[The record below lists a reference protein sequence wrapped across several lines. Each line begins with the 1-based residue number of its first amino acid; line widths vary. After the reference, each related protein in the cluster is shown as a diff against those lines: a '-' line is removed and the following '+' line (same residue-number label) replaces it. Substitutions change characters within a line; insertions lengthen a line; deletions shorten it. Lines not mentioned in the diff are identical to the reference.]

1 MCLLLRSGLQ
11 AGNILEVAAL
21 DAAAV
26 LGQLTVGAAV
36 NGAVFQHCFGVAA
49 AQNAGIRVA
58 DPKLTLDH
66 AVPQIYF
73 IAGICDGHI
82 PVVLV
87 AGQNVLC
94 LCVFNA
100 GDGQPVVGAVVAP
113 AGAGLLFGQTVR
125 ADLDRNDGICCF
137 LVRTGSCRL
146 CCRSRRPSIC
156 KCRYREDGEHHTE
169 RQYHAH
175 DAFFHDILS
184 FVDRFARLSS
194 QTEQPERTKDQVE
207 YNTKVYGNKA
217 FSPAASAKIWYKNMG
232 KITIRGLNSLS
243 QNLTVLPAPSGREPL
258 AWRESFWL
266 KGKAF
271 CPGVPLPSAP
281 VGRAASSPSQ
291 SKPVGFDSSPKGRAL
306 GSPRKLHLFAKASP
320 FGRGGCERSE
330 QTERARLLP
339 AVPPLPQEASAAN
352 AACRRDFFRKK
363 AVPKR
368 PQAFRNCNNKV

>member
-1 MCLLLRSGLQ
+1 MIAVPLEHIHIPGHRLAVQGAALRQDQLVCLLLRSGLQ

-21 DAAAV
+21 NAAAV

-36 NGAVFQHCFGVAA
+36 NGAVFQLCFGVSA
-49 AQNAGIRVA
+49 AQNTGIRVL
-58 DPKLTLDH
+58 DPKLALDH
-66 AVPQIYF
+66 AVQQIYF
-73 IAGICDGHI
+73 IAGSRDGHI
-82 PVVLV
+82 A
-87 AGQNVLC
+87 AGIIAIQNILC

-100 GDGQPVVGAVVAP
+100 GNGQPVVGAVVAP

-146 CCRSRRPSIC
+146 CCRSRRPCIC

-184 FVDRFARLSS
+184 FVDRFARLFP
-194 QTEQPERTKDQVE
+194 QMEQPERTKGQVE

-258 AWRESFWL
+258 AQPETLHLS
-266 KGKAF
+266 
-271 CPGVPLPSAP
+271 
-281 VGRAASSPSQ
+281 
-291 SKPVGFDSSPKGRAL
+291 
-306 GSPRKLHLFAKASP
+306 RKLCHHAKGP
-320 FGRGGCERSE
+320 IPEG
-330 QTERARLLP
+330 
-339 AVPPLPQEASAAN
+339 AVAVGDWGSSSKPPLP
-352 AACRRDFFRKK
+352 
-363 AVPKR
+363 
-368 PQAFRNCNNKV
+368 

>member
-49 AQNAGIRVA
+49 AQNTGIPVA
-58 DPKLTLDH
+58 DPKLTIDH
-66 AVPQIYF
+66 AVQQIYF

-82 PVVLV
+82 PVVLAV
-87 AGQNVLC
+87 QNVLC
-94 LCVFNA
+94 LCICNA
-100 GDGQPVVGAVVAP
+100 GDGQRETGFAAAP

-194 QTEQPERTKDQVE
+194 QTEQPERTKGQVE

-232 KITIRGLNSLS
+232 KITIRGGVYCKCVIK
-243 QNLTVLPAPSGREPL
+243 TPSV
-258 AWRESFWL
+258 
-266 KGKAF
+266 KAYGF
-271 CPGVPLPSAP
+271 
-281 VGRAASSPSQ
+281 ASS
-291 SKPVGFDSSPKGRAL
+291 L
-306 GSPRKLHLFAKASP
+306 
-320 FGRGGCERSE
+320 
-330 QTERARLLP
+330 
-339 AVPPLPQEASAAN
+339 
-352 AACRRDFFRKK
+352 
-363 AVPKR
+363 
-368 PQAFRNCNNKV
+368 

>member
-36 NGAVFQHCFGVAA
+36 NGAVFQHCFGVSA
-49 AQNAGIRVA
+49 AQNTGIPVA
-58 DPKLTLDH
+58 DPKLALDH
-66 AVPQIYF
+66 AVQQIYF

-82 PVVLV
+82 PVVL

-94 LCVFNA
+94 LCIFNA
-100 GDGQPVVGAVVAP
+100 GDGQRATGFAAAP
-113 AGAGLLFGQTVR
+113 ASAGLLFGQTVR

-258 AWRESFWL
+258 AQPETLHLS
-266 KGKAF
+266 
-271 CPGVPLPSAP
+271 
-281 VGRAASSPSQ
+281 
-291 SKPVGFDSSPKGRAL
+291 
-306 GSPRKLHLFAKASP
+306 RKLCHHAKGP
-320 FGRGGCERSE
+320 IPEG
-330 QTERARLLP
+330 
-339 AVPPLPQEASAAN
+339 AVAVGDWGSSSKPPLP
-352 AACRRDFFRKK
+352 
-363 AVPKR
+363 
-368 PQAFRNCNNKV
+368 

>member
-21 DAAAV
+21 NAAAV

-49 AQNAGIRVA
+49 AQNAGIPVA

-100 GDGQPVVGAVVAP
+100 GDGQRAAGFAAAP
-113 AGAGLLFGQTVR
+113 ASAGLLFGQTVR

-194 QTEQPERTKDQVE
+194 QTEQPERTKGQVE

-217 FSPAASAKIWYKNMG
+217 VSPAASAKIWYKNMG
-232 KITIRGLNSLS
+232 KITIRGGGVYCKCVIK
-243 QNLTVLPAPSGREPL
+243 TPSV
-258 AWRESFWL
+258 
-266 KGKAF
+266 KAYGF
-271 CPGVPLPSAP
+271 
-281 VGRAASSPSQ
+281 ASS
-291 SKPVGFDSSPKGRAL
+291 L
-306 GSPRKLHLFAKASP
+306 
-320 FGRGGCERSE
+320 
-330 QTERARLLP
+330 
-339 AVPPLPQEASAAN
+339 
-352 AACRRDFFRKK
+352 
-363 AVPKR
+363 
-368 PQAFRNCNNKV
+368 

>member
-36 NGAVFQHCFGVAA
+36 NGAVFQHCFGVSA
-49 AQNAGIRVA
+49 AQNTGIPVA
-58 DPKLTLDH
+58 DPKLALDH
-66 AVPQIYF
+66 AVQQIYF

-82 PVVLV
+82 PVVLAV
-87 AGQNVLC
+87 QNVLC
-94 LCVFNA
+94 LCIFNA

-146 CCRSRRPSIC
+146 CCRSRRPCIC

-194 QTEQPERTKDQVE
+194 QTEQPERTKGQVE

-258 AWRESFWL
+258 AQPETLHLS
-266 KGKAF
+266 
-271 CPGVPLPSAP
+271 
-281 VGRAASSPSQ
+281 
-291 SKPVGFDSSPKGRAL
+291 
-306 GSPRKLHLFAKASP
+306 RKLCHHAKGP
-320 FGRGGCERSE
+320 IPEG
-330 QTERARLLP
+330 
-339 AVPPLPQEASAAN
+339 AVAVGDWGSSSKPPLP
-352 AACRRDFFRKK
+352 
-363 AVPKR
+363 
-368 PQAFRNCNNKV
+368 

>member
-1 MCLLLRSGLQ
+1 MIAVPLEHIHIPGHRLAVQGAALRQDQLVCLLLRAGAQ
-11 AGNILEVAAL
+11 AGDIAVVAAR
-21 DAAAV
+21 DAAAL
-26 LGQLTVGAAV
+26 LGQLIVGAAV

-58 DPKLTLDH
+58 DPKLTIDH
-66 AVPQIYF
+66 AVQQIYF

-82 PVVLV
+82 PVVL

-94 LCVFNA
+94 LCICNA
-100 GDGQPVVGAVVAP
+100 GDGQPAAGFAAAP
-113 AGAGLLFGQTVR
+113 ARAGQLFGQTVR

-184 FVDRFARLSS
+184 FVDRFIRLYP

-232 KITIRGLNSLS
+232 KITIRELNSLS
-243 QNLTVLPAPSGREPL
+243 QNLTVLPAPSKITPSVCSRWSRSVL
-258 AWRESFWL
+258 ALSV
-266 KGKAF
+266 K
-271 CPGVPLPSAP
+271 
-281 VGRAASSPSQ
+281 
-291 SKPVGFDSSPKGRAL
+291 
-306 GSPRKLHLFAKASP
+306 
-320 FGRGGCERSE
+320 
-330 QTERARLLP
+330 
-339 AVPPLPQEASAAN
+339 
-352 AACRRDFFRKK
+352 ACRL
-363 AVPKR
+363 
-368 PQAFRNCNNKV
+368 

>member
-21 DAAAV
+21 NAAAV

-36 NGAVFQHCFGVAA
+36 NGAVFQLCFGVAA
-49 AQNAGIRVA
+49 AQNAGIRVI
-58 DPKLTLDH
+58 DPKLALDH
-66 AVPQIYF
+66 AVQQIYF
-73 IAGICDGHI
+73 IAGSRDGHI
-82 PVVLV
+82 A
-87 AGQNVLC
+87 AGIAIQNILC
-94 LCVFNA
+94 LCIWNA
-100 GDGQPVVGAVVAP
+100 GNGQPVVGAVVAP
-113 AGAGLLFGQTVR
+113 AGAGLLFGQTFH

-194 QTEQPERTKDQVE
+194 QTEQPERTKGQVE

-232 KITIRGLNSLS
+232 KITIRGSLRTNMS
-243 QNLTVLPAPSGREPL
+243 LRGR
-258 AWRESFWL
+258 
-266 KGKAF
+266 
-271 CPGVPLPSAP
+271 
-281 VGRAASSPSQ
+281 RA
-291 SKPVGFDSSPKGRAL
+291 
-306 GSPRKLHLFAKASP
+306 
-320 FGRGGCERSE
+320 
-330 QTERARLLP
+330 
-339 AVPPLPQEASAAN
+339 
-352 AACRRDFFRKK
+352 
-363 AVPKR
+363 
-368 PQAFRNCNNKV
+368 

>member
-1 MCLLLRSGLQ
+1 MCLLLRSRLQ
-11 AGNILEVAAL
+11 AGNILEVAAR

-49 AQNAGIRVA
+49 AQNTGIRVA
-58 DPKLTLDH
+58 DPKLTIDH
-66 AVPQIYF
+66 AVQQIYF

-82 PVVLV
+82 PVVLAV
-87 AGQNVLC
+87 QNVLC
-94 LCVFNA
+94 LCIFNA
-100 GDGQPVVGAVVAP
+100 CDGQRETGFAAAP
-113 AGAGLLFGQTVR
+113 ARTELLFGQTVR

-194 QTEQPERTKDQVE
+194 QTEQPERTKGQVE

-243 QNLTVLPAPSGREPL
+243 QNLTVLPAPSKITPSVCSRWSRSVL
-258 AWRESFWL
+258 ALSV
-266 KGKAF
+266 K
-271 CPGVPLPSAP
+271 
-281 VGRAASSPSQ
+281 
-291 SKPVGFDSSPKGRAL
+291 
-306 GSPRKLHLFAKASP
+306 
-320 FGRGGCERSE
+320 
-330 QTERARLLP
+330 
-339 AVPPLPQEASAAN
+339 
-352 AACRRDFFRKK
+352 ACRL
-363 AVPKR
+363 
-368 PQAFRNCNNKV
+368 

>member
-1 MCLLLRSGLQ
+1 MIAVLLEHIHIPGHRLAVQGAIILQDQLVCLLLRSRLQ

-36 NGAVFQHCFGVAA
+36 NGAVFQHCFGVSA
-49 AQNAGIRVA
+49 AQNAGIPVA
-58 DPKLTLDH
+58 DPKLTIDH
-66 AVPQIYF
+66 AVQQIYF

-82 PVVLV
+82 PVVLAV
-87 AGQNVLC
+87 QNVLC
-94 LCVFNA
+94 LCIFNA
-100 GDGQPVVGAVVAP
+100 GDGQRAAGFAAAP
-113 AGAGLLFGQTVR
+113 AGAELLFGQTVR

-184 FVDRFARLSS
+184 FVDRFIRLFP
-194 QTEQPERTKDQVE
+194 QMEQPERTKGQVE

-217 FSPAASAKIWYKNMG
+217 FSPAASAKIWYTNMG

-243 QNLTVLPAPSGREPL
+243 QNLTVLPAPSKITPSVCSRWSRSVL
-258 AWRESFWL
+258 ALSV
-266 KGKAF
+266 K
-271 CPGVPLPSAP
+271 
-281 VGRAASSPSQ
+281 
-291 SKPVGFDSSPKGRAL
+291 
-306 GSPRKLHLFAKASP
+306 
-320 FGRGGCERSE
+320 
-330 QTERARLLP
+330 
-339 AVPPLPQEASAAN
+339 
-352 AACRRDFFRKK
+352 ACRL
-363 AVPKR
+363 
-368 PQAFRNCNNKV
+368 

>member
-1 MCLLLRSGLQ
+1 MDVGRATDCCRPFNAAGGVLHLQLQAVIAVPLEHIHIPGHRLAVQGAVLRRQDQLVCLLLRSGLQ

-36 NGAVFQHCFGVAA
+36 NGAVFQHCFGVSA
-49 AQNAGIRVA
+49 AQNTGIRVA
-58 DPKLTLDH
+58 DPKLTIDH
-66 AVPQIYF
+66 AVQQIYF

-100 GDGQPVVGAVVAP
+100 CDGQRETGFAAAP
-113 AGAGLLFGQTVR
+113 ASAELLFGQTVR
-125 ADLDRNDGICCF
+125 ANLDRNDGICCF

-146 CCRSRRPSIC
+146 CCRSRRPCIC

-194 QTEQPERTKDQVE
+194 QTEQPERTKGQVE

-232 KITIRGLNSLS
+232 KITIRGGYI
-243 QNLTVLPAPSGREPL
+243 V
-258 AWRESFWL
+258 
-266 KGKAF
+266 
-271 CPGVPLPSAP
+271 SA
-281 VGRAASSPSQ
+281 
-291 SKPVGFDSSPKGRAL
+291 
-306 GSPRKLHLFAKASP
+306 
-320 FGRGGCERSE
+320 
-330 QTERARLLP
+330 
-339 AVPPLPQEASAAN
+339 
-352 AACRRDFFRKK
+352 
-363 AVPKR
+363 
-368 PQAFRNCNNKV
+368 

>member
-21 DAAAV
+21 NAAAV

-58 DPKLTLDH
+58 DPKLALDH
-66 AVPQIYF
+66 AVQQIYF

-82 PVVLV
+82 PVVLAV
-87 AGQNVLC
+87 QNVLC
-94 LCVFNA
+94 LRIFNA

-146 CCRSRRPSIC
+146 CCRSRRPCIC

-194 QTEQPERTKDQVE
+194 QTEQPERTKGQVE

-258 AWRESFWL
+258 AQPETLHLS
-266 KGKAF
+266 
-271 CPGVPLPSAP
+271 
-281 VGRAASSPSQ
+281 
-291 SKPVGFDSSPKGRAL
+291 
-306 GSPRKLHLFAKASP
+306 RKLCHHAKGP
-320 FGRGGCERSE
+320 IPEG
-330 QTERARLLP
+330 
-339 AVPPLPQEASAAN
+339 AVAVGDWGSSSKPPLP
-352 AACRRDFFRKK
+352 
-363 AVPKR
+363 
-368 PQAFRNCNNKV
+368 

>member
-1 MCLLLRSGLQ
+1 MIAVPLEHIHIPGHRLAVQGAALRQDQLVCLLLRSGLQ

-21 DAAAV
+21 DAAAL

-194 QTEQPERTKDQVE
+194 QTEQPERTKGQVE

-232 KITIRGLNSLS
+232 KITIRGSL
-243 QNLTVLPAPSGREPL
+243 TPSV
-258 AWRESFWL
+258 
-266 KGKAF
+266 K
-271 CPGVPLPSAP
+271 
-281 VGRAASSPSQ
+281 
-291 SKPVGFDSSPKGRAL
+291 
-306 GSPRKLHLFAKASP
+306 
-320 FGRGGCERSE
+320 
-330 QTERARLLP
+330 T
-339 AVPPLPQEASAAN
+339 
-352 AACRRDFFRKK
+352 
-363 AVPKR
+363 
-368 PQAFRNCNNKV
+368 

>member
-1 MCLLLRSGLQ
+1 MIAVPLEHIHIPGHRLAVQGAALRQDQLVCLLLRSGLQ

-21 DAAAV
+21 NAAAV

-49 AQNAGIRVA
+49 AQNTGIPVA
-58 DPKLTLDH
+58 DPKLALDH
-66 AVPQIYF
+66 AVQQIYF

-82 PVVLV
+82 PVVL

-94 LCVFNA
+94 LCIFNA
-100 GDGQPVVGAVVAP
+100 GDGQRATGFAAAP
-113 AGAGLLFGQTVR
+113 ASAGLLFGQTVR

-194 QTEQPERTKDQVE
+194 QTEQPERTKGQVE

-232 KITIRGLNSLS
+232 KITIRGSL
-243 QNLTVLPAPSGREPL
+243 TPSV
-258 AWRESFWL
+258 
-266 KGKAF
+266 K
-271 CPGVPLPSAP
+271 
-281 VGRAASSPSQ
+281 
-291 SKPVGFDSSPKGRAL
+291 
-306 GSPRKLHLFAKASP
+306 
-320 FGRGGCERSE
+320 
-330 QTERARLLP
+330 T
-339 AVPPLPQEASAAN
+339 
-352 AACRRDFFRKK
+352 
-363 AVPKR
+363 
-368 PQAFRNCNNKV
+368 

>member
-1 MCLLLRSGLQ
+1 MLAIQLEHIHIPGHRLAVQGAIILQDQLVCLLLRSGLQ

-21 DAAAV
+21 NAAAV

-36 NGAVFQHCFGVAA
+36 NGAVIQLCFGVAA
-49 AQNAGIRVA
+49 AQNAGIPVA

-66 AVPQIYF
+66 AVQQIYF

-82 PVVLV
+82 PVVLAV
-87 AGQNVLC
+87 QNVLC
-94 LCVFNA
+94 LCIFNA
-100 GDGQPVVGAVVAP
+100 GDGQRETGFAAAP

-194 QTEQPERTKDQVE
+194 QTEQPERTKGQVE

-258 AWRESFWL
+258 AQPETLHLS
-266 KGKAF
+266 
-271 CPGVPLPSAP
+271 
-281 VGRAASSPSQ
+281 
-291 SKPVGFDSSPKGRAL
+291 
-306 GSPRKLHLFAKASP
+306 RKLCHHAKGP
-320 FGRGGCERSE
+320 IPEG
-330 QTERARLLP
+330 
-339 AVPPLPQEASAAN
+339 AVAVGDWGSSSKPPLP
-352 AACRRDFFRKK
+352 
-363 AVPKR
+363 
-368 PQAFRNCNNKV
+368 

>member
-1 MCLLLRSGLQ
+1 MLAVLLEHIHIPGHRLAVQGTVFRQKQLVCLLLRSRLQ

-21 DAAAV
+21 NAAAV

-36 NGAVFQHCFGVAA
+36 NGAVFQHCFGVSA
-49 AQNAGIRVA
+49 AQNTGIRVA
-58 DPKLTLDH
+58 DPKLALDH
-66 AVPQIYF
+66 AVQQIYF

-82 PVVLV
+82 PVVL

-94 LCVFNA
+94 LCIFNA
-100 GDGQPVVGAVVAP
+100 GDGQRETGFAAAP
-113 AGAGLLFGQTVR
+113 ARAGLLFGQTVR

-232 KITIRGLNSLS
+232 KITIRGGVYCKCVIK
-243 QNLTVLPAPSGREPL
+243 TPSV
-258 AWRESFWL
+258 
-266 KGKAF
+266 KAYGF
-271 CPGVPLPSAP
+271 
-281 VGRAASSPSQ
+281 ASS
-291 SKPVGFDSSPKGRAL
+291 L
-306 GSPRKLHLFAKASP
+306 ENYP
-320 FGRGGCERSE
+320 F
-330 QTERARLLP
+330 RLLP
-339 AVPPLPQEASAAN
+339 LVAQRPRPLSQSLSALTDSPF
-352 AACRRDFFRKK
+352 CHLR
-363 AVPKR
+363 
-368 PQAFRNCNNKV
+368 

>member
-11 AGNILEVAAL
+11 AGNILEVAARN
-21 DAAAV
+21 AAAV

-36 NGAVFQHCFGVAA
+36 NGAVFQHCFGVSA
-49 AQNAGIRVA
+49 AQNTGIPVA
-58 DPKLTLDH
+58 DPKLALDH
-66 AVPQIYF
+66 AVQQIYF

-82 PVVLV
+82 PVVLAV
-87 AGQNVLC
+87 QNVLC
-94 LCVFNA
+94 LCIFNA

-146 CCRSRRPSIC
+146 CCRSRRPCIC

-194 QTEQPERTKDQVE
+194 QTEQPERTKGQVE

-258 AWRESFWL
+258 AQPETLHLS
-266 KGKAF
+266 
-271 CPGVPLPSAP
+271 
-281 VGRAASSPSQ
+281 
-291 SKPVGFDSSPKGRAL
+291 
-306 GSPRKLHLFAKASP
+306 RKLCHHAKGP
-320 FGRGGCERSE
+320 IPEG
-330 QTERARLLP
+330 
-339 AVPPLPQEASAAN
+339 AVAVGDWGSSSKPPLP
-352 AACRRDFFRKK
+352 
-363 AVPKR
+363 
-368 PQAFRNCNNKV
+368 

>member
-1 MCLLLRSGLQ
+1 MLAVLLEHIHIPGHRLAVQGAVFRQKQLVCLLLRSRLQ

-21 DAAAV
+21 NAAAV

-36 NGAVFQHCFGVAA
+36 NGAVFQHCFGVSA
-49 AQNAGIRVA
+49 AQNTGIPVA
-58 DPKLTLDH
+58 DPKLALDH
-66 AVPQIYF
+66 AVQQIYF

-82 PVVLV
+82 PVVL

-94 LCVFNA
+94 LCIFNA
-100 GDGQPVVGAVVAP
+100 GDGQRETGFAAAP
-113 AGAGLLFGQTVR
+113 ARAGLLFGQTVR

-194 QTEQPERTKDQVE
+194 QTEQPERTKGQVE

-232 KITIRGLNSLS
+232 KITIRGELDSLS
-243 QNLTVLPAPSGREPL
+243 QNLTVLPAPSKITPSVCSRWSRSVL
-258 AWRESFWL
+258 ALSV
-266 KGKAF
+266 K
-271 CPGVPLPSAP
+271 
-281 VGRAASSPSQ
+281 
-291 SKPVGFDSSPKGRAL
+291 
-306 GSPRKLHLFAKASP
+306 
-320 FGRGGCERSE
+320 
-330 QTERARLLP
+330 
-339 AVPPLPQEASAAN
+339 
-352 AACRRDFFRKK
+352 ACRL
-363 AVPKR
+363 
-368 PQAFRNCNNKV
+368 

>member
-1 MCLLLRSGLQ
+1 MIAVPLEHIHIPGHRLAVQGAALRQDQLVCLLLRSGLQ

-21 DAAAV
+21 NAAAV

-49 AQNAGIRVA
+49 AQNTGIRVA
-58 DPKLTLDH
+58 DPKLALDH
-66 AVPQIYF
+66 AVQQIYF

-82 PVVLV
+82 PVVL

-100 GDGQPVVGAVVAP
+100 GDGQRETGFAAAP

-137 LVRTGSCRL
+137 LVRTGSCCL

-194 QTEQPERTKDQVE
+194 QTEQPERTKGQVG

-232 KITIRGLNSLS
+232 KITIRGSL
-243 QNLTVLPAPSGREPL
+243 TPSV
-258 AWRESFWL
+258 
-266 KGKAF
+266 K
-271 CPGVPLPSAP
+271 
-281 VGRAASSPSQ
+281 
-291 SKPVGFDSSPKGRAL
+291 
-306 GSPRKLHLFAKASP
+306 
-320 FGRGGCERSE
+320 
-330 QTERARLLP
+330 T
-339 AVPPLPQEASAAN
+339 
-352 AACRRDFFRKK
+352 
-363 AVPKR
+363 
-368 PQAFRNCNNKV
+368 

>member
-1 MCLLLRSGLQ
+1 MLADTYRQGDDAAAGRRCRPCNAAGGVLHLQLQAVIAVLLEHIHIPGHRLAVQGAIILQDQLVCLLLRSGLQ

-36 NGAVFQHCFGVAA
+36 NGAVFQHYFGVSA
-49 AQNAGIRVA
+49 AQNTGIRVA

-66 AVPQIYF
+66 AVQQIYF
-73 IAGICDGHI
+73 ISGICDGHI
-82 PVVLV
+82 PVVL

-100 GDGQPVVGAVVAP
+100 GDGQRETGFAAAP
-113 AGAGLLFGQTVR
+113 ADAGLLFGQTVR

-184 FVDRFARLSS
+184 FVDRFARLFP
-194 QTEQPERTKDQVE
+194 QTEQPERTKGQVE
-207 YNTKVYGNKA
+207 YNTKVYGNKV

-232 KITIRGLNSLS
+232 KITIRGGVYCKCVIK
-243 QNLTVLPAPSGREPL
+243 TPSV
-258 AWRESFWL
+258 
-266 KGKAF
+266 KACGF
-271 CPGVPLPSAP
+271 
-281 VGRAASSPSQ
+281 ASS
-291 SKPVGFDSSPKGRAL
+291 L
-306 GSPRKLHLFAKASP
+306 
-320 FGRGGCERSE
+320 
-330 QTERARLLP
+330 
-339 AVPPLPQEASAAN
+339 
-352 AACRRDFFRKK
+352 
-363 AVPKR
+363 
-368 PQAFRNCNNKV
+368 